1 MNTLKQKYQKEIM
14 PELKKEFELKNVHSI
29 PKVHKV
35 VVNLGT
41 GEKLRDKGT
50 REKLTTHIAAI
61 TGQKPKVQQ
70 ARVSVAGFGIRAGMP
85 VGLTVT
91 LRGDRMYDFLQK
103 LITIVLPR
111 LRDFR
116 GVSGTSFDGNGN
128 YTLGMTEYTVFPE
141 IDITQVDRPHGIEIT
156 VVTNA
161 GSKEKG
167 YRLLELLGMPF
178 VKEDNK

>member
-1 MNTLKQKYQKEIM
+1 MNTLKETYTKEVKSK
-14 PELKKEFELKNVHSI
+14 LADEFGIKNTEAI
-29 PKVHKV
+29 PSVEKI

-41 GEKLRDKGT
+41 GEKLRDKAQ
-50 REKLTTHIAAI
+50 REKLISHISAI

-116 GVSGTSFDGNGN
+116 GIPRTSFDNNGN
-128 YTLGMTEYTVFPE
+128 YTLGLTEYTVFPE
-141 IDITQVDRPHGIEIT
+141 IDITQVDRPHGMEIT
-156 VVTNA
+156 IVSNS

-178 VKEDNK
+178 VKEEN